1 MDNYENFIKQSLI
14 STIVMLAEKIHGK
27 EKVYNL
33 IQYSYD
39 EMIKHSLN
47 HLEVIRDGHLKAY
60 NDSLKQN

>member
-1 MDNYENFIKQSLI
+1 MEDYIKNSLI

-39 EMIKHSLN
+39 EMVKHSLA
-47 HLEVIRDGHLKAY
+47 HLELIRDGHLKAY
-60 NDSLKQN
+60 NDSIEQI